1 MRNRTLLRILERER
15 EAFAAERRLLIEQ
28 ICHLSRSPW
37 TSAPA
42 DLYEPVEEEPFMPVL
57 VNPDHWSDDDL

>member
-28 ICHLSRSPW
+28 ICHLARSPW
-37 TSAPA
+37 TPAPA
-42 DLYEPVEEEPFMPVL
+42 DMIEHEELEPFVPTL
-57 VNPDHWSDDDL
+57 VVPDHWPDE

>member
-1 MRNRTLLRILERER
+1 VRNRTLLRILERER

-37 TSAPA
+37 TPAPA
-42 DLYEPVEEEPFMPVL
+42 DIVVEFEPEPIPPLMV
-57 VNPDHWSDDDL
+57 VPDHWPDE